1 MKWYTAIVNRLCS
14 QVRCRIIHVCTILTC
29 CHDGYCTN
37 TVHVP
42 IDWLVV
48 LDSADTNIV
57 IVCKF
62 VLSHYCKMRKL
73 RGSVQLLAQ
82 EQKKRTMI

>member
-1 MKWYTAIVNRLCS
+1 M
-14 QVRCRIIHVCTILTC
+14 
-29 CHDGYCTN
+29 
-37 TVHVP
+37 HVP

-48 LDSADTNIV
+48 LDSADTNIA

-82 EQKKRTMI
+82 EQKRTMMTMLGIQQERGVPSWWY